1 MFPGKEIVQPTI
13 VEAVSFIAWKDEAFE
28 LGCQWATLYPDGS
41 PSRAIINDFMNTS
54 YLVNIVA
61 NDFKDGSYIF
71 DPFLLD
77 QPINGLTNG
86 VVNGAAAAVNG
97 VKETVNGLA
106 EGVKNVMNGHGTQ
119 SRVRT
124 LPENGQI
131 M

>member
-28 LGCQWATLYPDGS
+28 LGCQWATLYPEGS
-41 PSRAIINDFMNTS
+41 PSRAIINEFMNNS

-77 QPINGLTNG
+77 QNQPSLAPTAK
-86 VVNGAAAAVNG
+86 VVMDGAAAAVNG

-106 EGVKNVMNGHGTQ
+106 EGVKNVVMNGHT
-119 SRVRT
+119 
-124 LPENGQI
+124 NGVATNGH
-131 M
+131 